1 MWQQYCYADGSLP
14 RSLGKW
20 LHHSHPLWEWFY
32 HPDKDVIVQR
42 VGQEQWAYRSCLDHD
57 FVQTRAGNRYARV
70 GPWPSME
77 LRGFLP
83 TTIRIDGDEIVH
95 LSTGPPLVW
104 NEQKTED
111 EFWSFV
117 RSFGGEWLWEHVYT
131 PLGIDAMVDAIAGGS
146 AVLVTDGSY
155 SRKI

>member
-1 MWQQYCYADGSLP
+1 
-14 RSLGKW
+14 
-20 LHHSHPLWEWFY
+20 
-32 HPDKDVIVQR
+32 
-42 VGQEQWAYRSCLDHD
+42 
-57 FVQTRAGNRYARV
+57 
-70 GPWPSME
+70 ME
-77 LRGFLP
+77 LRVFLP

-131 PLGIDAMVDAIAGGS
+131 PLGIDAMRWMQSLVEVRYWSLMALTVARFDQILMELAG
-146 AVLVTDGSY
+146 
-155 SRKI
+155 